1 MNSSYIKACL
11 TCWLR
16 FSKQISIFATEVGK
30 YNADLLF
37 VDKGLLTEIEIKTS
51 VSDFKEDFKKKKHI
65 EYKHPANIW
74 APANFYFAVT
84 PDIAKRVSAELAGTK
99 YGLLV
104 IYPAMKD
111 GIFLDWNKRVAI
123 AKKATILHN
132 RQVMPAIKATIVHR
146 LASEVCN
153 FWIKNWAK

>member
-37 VDKGLLTEIEIKTS
+37 VDKGLLIEIEVKTS
-51 VSDFKEDFKKKKHI
+51 VSDFKNDFRKKKHL

-74 APANFYFAVT
+74 APAIFYFAVT
-84 PDIAKRVSAELAGTK
+84 PDIAKQVSAELAGTK

-104 IYPAMKD
+104 IHAAMKD
-111 GIFLDWNKRVAI
+111 GVFLDWNKRVGV
-123 AKKATILHN
+123 AKKAVPFHN
-132 RQVMPAIKATIVHR
+132 RICQPSIKATIVHR
-146 LASEVCN
+146 LSSEVCN